1 MEDGSVMPSANC
13 LNVFLCNAEIQQSAD
28 KFPTKCILPHLAVEK
43 TVELCKGDHNVE
55 FKYQAGLNICT
66 FLGLLESQN
75 LPQCSSHTLWNV
87 LKH

>member
-1 MEDGSVMPSANC
+1 MLGSYLFIHQIYLLQQQCKWGRMEDGSVMPSANC

-55 FKYQAGLNICT
+55 FKYQAGLNI
-66 FLGLLESQN
+66 
-75 LPQCSSHTLWNV
+75 
-87 LKH
+87 